1 MKLITAVI
9 KSMKLEEVLDA
20 LTRLGVTGV
29 TVMEVKGTGKLSGST
44 SLYHG
49 GDQSVSFLP
58 KLKIELAV
66 SADMADRVV
75 DAIINAAQTGRAGDG
90 KIFVLDLEEVVRIRT
105 RETGADAL

>member
-9 KSMKLEEVLDA
+9 KSMKLEDVCDA
-20 LTRLGVTGV
+20 LTRLGVSGI
-29 TVMEVKGTGKLSGST
+29 TVMEVKGTGKLSGRT

-58 KLKIELAV
+58 TLKIELAV
-66 SADMADRVV
+66 TADMADRVV

-90 KIFVLDLEEVVRIRT
+90 KIFVLDLDEVVRIRT